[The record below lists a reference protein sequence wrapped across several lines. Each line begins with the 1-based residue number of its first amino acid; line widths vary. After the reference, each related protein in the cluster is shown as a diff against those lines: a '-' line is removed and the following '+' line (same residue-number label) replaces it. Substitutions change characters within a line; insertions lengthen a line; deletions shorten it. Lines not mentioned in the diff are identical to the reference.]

1 MTTTKPQGVT
11 GGRRGGETPH
21 PKIVESVFRGE
32 AEWWYPDLYQKL
44 VKFWRVGVEV
54 STKPRRRL
62 HKGS

>member
-11 GGRRGGETPH
+11 GGRRG
-21 PKIVESVFRGE
+21 GE